1 MLNLYHI
8 FSIVDLFIAAPI
20 PRHFIIETSDT
31 KLRHYDDL
39 DPKENVDK
47 GMVNKCHSLY
57 MQQSVRK
64 NLKNNDMSINEL
76 GYIFFCH
83 ARSD

>member
-39 DPKENVDK
+39 DLKENVDK

-57 MQQSVRK
+57 CICSK
-64 NLKNNDMSINEL
+64 ASEKILTLL
-76 GYIFFCH
+76 GESFEGISH
-83 ARSD
+83 VQAIAA